1 MKFSREDYKKKIFT
15 ARIPNNGEVEYKN
28 IPVYAHTVRW
38 EDNNK
43 KIALEHIIM
52 YRIYE
57 HFYIAYDHSCR
68 YQTHSEGEAI
78 VYTKEIIELL

>member
-1 MKFSREDYKKKIFT
+1 MKFNIRDYKQKIFT
-15 ARIPNNGEVEYKN
+15 ARIPNNGKIEYKN
-28 IPVYAHTVRW
+28 IPVYAHTIR
-38 EDNNK
+38 DNNK

-78 VYTKEIIELL
+78 VYTKEIIEII